1 VNKTARALARVAE
14 DERSL
19 AISCNKSWENW
30 SRRVTGLHKSI
41 TAPLALHDRAHDN
54 AAAYASGDETPFC
67 PIQSRISLVSADS
80 LSLSLS
86 LSLPRPLRRWEIEAV
101 PATREEIGLVSSER
115 PRTPGLNGRETRLIM
130 LVDI

>member
-54 AAAYASGDETPFC
+54 AA
-67 PIQSRISLVSADS
+67 LS